1 MLQMIR
7 LSCVGILLVVLFSEA
22 VSVDKTNE
30 QVAVLNGLVQR
41 AQVENDFEEKAKLAR
56 KSLLDIPLERR
67 LNVMKDVLFQVT
79 NYNIKFI
86 YVRKSTFVIISIIL

>member
-30 QVAVLNGLVQR
+30 QVEQG
-41 AQVENDFEEKAKLAR
+41 AQLENTFNEKAKLAR
-56 KSLLDIPLERR
+56 KSLLDLPLERR
-67 LNVMKDVLFQVT
+67 MKVLNNVLLQV
-79 NYNIKFI
+79 
-86 YVRKSTFVIISIIL
+86 